1 MAFEF
6 PHDFAYELVTLLA
19 VLDPTAAIPVFLA
32 MTAGLSRKQ
41 SLLVATYAVGIAF
54 LVLFLFIVVGQLWL
68 EALRIPMTSF
78 QLTGSLVLLLFGL
91 KLVLGQVSEEAAAMS
106 SNATLLERAIYP
118 LAIPCIAGA
127 GSMLTVVLLT
137 DNNVRSLGEQ
147 ALTTGLLALCLAF
160 VFCILAFAELIFR
173 LIGRPGVE
181 ILSRVSGLILA
192 SIGVN
197 GILIA
202 IKMSFGTT

>member
-1 MAFEF
+1 MVGCGESSGAPLALEF
-6 PHDFAYELVTLLA
+6 PHDFAYEFVTLLA

-54 LVLFLFIVVGQLWL
+54 LVLLFFIVVGQLLL

-106 SNATLLERAIYP
+106 PNATLLERAIYP
-118 LAIPCIAGA
+118 LAIPCITGT
-127 GSMLTVVLLT
+127 GSMLTFVLLT
-137 DNNVRSLGEQ
+137 DKCAVAWRTGANHWPSG
-147 ALTTGLLALCLAF
+147 ALPGIRFLHF
-160 VFCILAFAELIFR
+160 S
-173 LIGRPGVE
+173 IGRTHLLTYWSARGGNPKP
-181 ILSRVSGLILA
+181 RPKCNW
-192 SIGVN
+192 SI
-197 GILIA
+197 
-202 IKMSFGTT
+202 ST